1 MGVEKWKKQSY
12 NKIKKQC
19 VSSSKLWDD
28 PLFPPNDS
36 SLALTKS
43 SYSNVVWKRPSVR
56 EFVLQS
62 KEPILQINI
71 LLKELCPNP
80 RLFVEKASSKD
91 VTQGSLGNCWF
102 VAACSALATVKPLW
116 KGEHD

>member
-56 EFVLQS
+56 VFCFTIKRTNFTNKYCIEGIVPES
-62 KEPILQINI
+62 KIICGESE
-71 LLKELCPNP
+71 LKG
-80 RLFVEKASSKD
+80 RYTRKS
-91 VTQGSLGNCWF
+91 W
-102 VAACSALATVKPLW
+102 
-116 KGEHD
+116 